1 MFGSFLIP
9 ILIAFTGLAFF
20 AGLITWAKLLKKVA
34 PDKVAI
40 ITGRKK
46 RVVQGEKTT
55 NYRIVRGG
63 TVFVNP
69 VTEVVQYLPLN
80 LVTLP
85 IEVKEAYNKDGVP
98 VDVEC
103 VANIKIK
110 GEDKAIQN
118 AVERFLDSPKNIHDT
133 VKQTLEGHLRSIVGT
148 MTIEDLNSN
157 RKAFASAVTVD
168 AVAELE
174 QMGIGVDSIVIKKI
188 SDGSGYLAALGRKR
202 TAEVKRDADIGEAE
216 AKAEAKKKSTDAE
229 RAAEIIAAEN
239 QRATFEAHRDLETKK
254 ADYDAEIKAKQATAA
269 QAGPRAQ
276 AEAEKA
282 VMVAKEEAKIA
293 QTEAAGRVQIQE
305 AKRKEQE
312 LLATTIKLADAE
324 KQATIV
330 KAEGEATAR
339 MTKAEA
345 EKTAKVAEAEGE
357 AAKIKKEG
365 EAHAAVIKAKLVAE
379 AEGKKELAAALREL
393 NEAGQLLFLMEK
405 SPEVINALGEAG
417 ERIARGVFEPVGH
430 GVGQIDTISVYDS
443 GNGNG
448 QGAVERA
455 TDIVP
460 SIVFNFLQKCKANGM
475 NNIGDTLTNLV
486 TALNAK
492 IAPSTVVEETKPE
505 SAHYGLEQTA
515 DKVSGNKS
523 ASQEATV

>member
-216 AKAEAKKKSTDAE
+216 AKAEAKKEEAKPAAAATKAE
-229 RAAEIIAAEN
+229 KAAAAKAMKAEK
-239 QRATFEAHRDLETKK
+239 AAAAKK
-254 ADYDAEIKAKQATAA
+254 AKEEKAAAKKAKAEEKAAAAKQAK
-269 QAGPRAQ
+269 
-276 AEAEKA
+276 EEKA
-282 VMVAKEEAKIA
+282 
-293 QTEAAGRVQIQE
+293 
-305 AKRKEQE
+305 
-312 LLATTIKLADAE
+312 
-324 KQATIV
+324 
-330 KAEGEATAR
+330 
-339 MTKAEA
+339 
-345 EKTAKVAEAEGE
+345 
-357 AAKIKKEG
+357 AAKK
-365 EAHAAVIKAKLVAE
+365 
-379 AEGKKELAAALREL
+379 
-393 NEAGQLLFLMEK
+393 
-405 SPEVINALGEAG
+405 
-417 ERIARGVFEPVGH
+417 
-430 GVGQIDTISVYDS
+430 
-443 GNGNG
+443 
-448 QGAVERA
+448 
-455 TDIVP
+455 
-460 SIVFNFLQKCKANGM
+460 
-475 NNIGDTLTNLV
+475 
-486 TALNAK
+486 
-492 IAPSTVVEETKPE
+492 
-505 SAHYGLEQTA
+505 
-515 DKVSGNKS
+515 
-523 ASQEATV
+523 